1 MALAASPQPLPVPK
15 VPMTH
20 PRGLLAASLVVLLS
34 IAPAASRAQASAP
47 AMTPAERHDWEST
60 HRVSKIIGTDVRT
73 RFGEKIG
80 DIRDIVVDDRGAIRL
95 AIVSTGGFLGVG
107 DRLHAVPWDLL
118 TPGPKDD
125 RILDIDKARLQAAP
139 GFTSR
144 TWPNLGD
151 DRWLADNRR
160 YYAH

>member
-1 MALAASPQPLPVPK
+1 
-15 VPMTH
+15 MTH
-20 PRGLLAASLVVLLS
+20 ARGLLAVSLAALLS

-47 AMTPAERHDWEST
+47 AMTPAERHDWESA
-60 HRVSKIIGTDVRT
+60 HRVSKMLGTEVRT
-73 RFGEKIG
+73 KFGEKVG

-144 TWPNLGD
+144 NWPNLGD

-160 YYAH
+160 YYVH

>member
-1 MALAASPQPLPVPK
+1 MIHV
-15 VPMTH
+15 
-20 PRGLLAASLVVLLS
+20 RGLIAASLAVLLS
-34 IAPAASRAQASAP
+34 FAPLASRAQASAP
-47 AMTPAERHDWEST
+47 AMTPAERHDWENT

-73 RFGEKIG
+73 KFGEKVG

>member
-1 MALAASPQPLPVPK
+1 MKAT
-15 VPMTH
+15 MT
-20 PRGLLAASLVVLLS
+20 PARGLLAASFAAMLLAAPPVV
-34 IAPAASRAQASAP
+34 PAQAVAT
-47 AMTPAERHDWEST
+47 AMTPAERHDWENL
-60 HRVSKIIGTDVRT
+60 HRLSRILGSEVRT
-73 RFGEKIG
+73 KFGEKVG
-80 DIRDIVVDDRGAIRL
+80 DIRDIVIDDRGAIRL

-139 GFTSR
+139 GFTSK

-160 YYAH
+160 FYVH

>member
-1 MALAASPQPLPVPK
+1 
-15 VPMTH
+15 MTH
-20 PRGLLAASLVVLLS
+20 ARGLLAASLVALLS

-47 AMTPAERHDWEST
+47 AQTPAERHDWEST

-73 RFGEKIG
+73 KFGEKIG

>member
-1 MALAASPQPLPVPK
+1 
-15 VPMTH
+15 MTH
-20 PRGLLAASLVVLLS
+20 ARGLLAFSFVALLS

-47 AMTPAERHDWEST
+47 AMTPAERHDWESA
-60 HRVSKIIGTDVRT
+60 HRVSKILGTEVRT
-73 RFGEKIG
+73 KFGEKVG

-125 RILDIDKARLQAAP
+125 RILDIDKAHLQAAP

-160 YYAH
+160 YYVH

>member
-1 MALAASPQPLPVPK
+1 MIHARGLRAASIAAALAAVPLA
-15 VPMTH
+15 
-20 PRGLLAASLVVLLS
+20 GL
-34 IAPAASRAQASAP
+34 AQASAP
-47 AMTPAERHDWEST
+47 VPTPAERHDWERV
-60 HRVSKIIGTDVRT
+60 HRVSKIIGSDVRT
-73 RFGEKIG
+73 KSGEKVG
-80 DIRDIVVDDRGAIRL
+80 DIRDIVIDDRGAIRL

-125 RILDIDKARLQAAP
+125 EILDVDKARLQAAP

-160 YYAH
+160 HYVH

>member
-1 MALAASPQPLPVPK
+1 
-15 VPMTH
+15 MTH
-20 PRGLLAASLVVLLS
+20 ARGLLAVSFVAMLS
-34 IAPAASRAQASAP
+34 IAPAASFAQASAP
-47 AMTPAERHDWEST
+47 ALTPAERHDWESA
-60 HRVSKIIGTDVRT
+60 HRVSKILGTEVRT
-73 RFGEKIG
+73 KFGEKVG
-80 DIRDIVVDDRGAIRL
+80 DICDIVVDDRGAIRL

-160 YYAH
+160 YYVH

>member
-1 MALAASPQPLPVPK
+1 
-15 VPMTH
+15 MTH
-20 PRGLLAASLVVLLS
+20 ARGLLAASLAVLLS

-73 RFGEKIG
+73 KFGEKIG
-80 DIRDIVVDDRGAIRL
+80 DIRDIVIDDRGAIRL